1 MSTLLPSKTANV
13 VNVLVP
19 YLRHLTYRGMLK
31 LLEFCRM
38 QSAVFRNTALDS
50 TEHKDA
56 RDIVFTLC
64 KQLRIAPLFPQ
75 VFYTCVCEA
84 SDIIATEEHT
94 EPLLYGCTILA

>member
-1 MSTLLPSKTANV
+1 MSTLLPSKTANAV
-13 VNVLVP
+13 KVLVP
-19 YLRHLTYRGMLK
+19 YLRYLTYRGMLK

-38 QSAVFRNTALDS
+38 QSAVFRNNALDS

-56 RDIVFTLC
+56 RDSVFTLC

-84 SDIIATEEHT
+84 SDIIATEGHT